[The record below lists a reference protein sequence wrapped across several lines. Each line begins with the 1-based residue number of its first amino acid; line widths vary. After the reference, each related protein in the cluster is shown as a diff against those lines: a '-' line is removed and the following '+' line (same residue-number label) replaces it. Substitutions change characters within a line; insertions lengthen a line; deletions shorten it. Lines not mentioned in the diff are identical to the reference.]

1 MLTGQLVD
9 VDHVLDVVV
18 VIVVGENTRESLKL

>member
-1 MLTGQLVD
+1 MVTGQLVD